1 MRGPARGPRVLV
13 APSRLG
19 DVWCE
24 CGLPSVTTGSSCSH
38 HCRRR
43 GQSRAR
49 GCKVDEDTLAAAP
62 LPPVR
67 SNLTRK
73 KKKKLQPRRPS
84 PRCRRGV
91 SCAAVARGLSVWGRG
106 RGEWGLS
113 PAWLIMEGHGRRPAN
128 GNLVPRRRR
137 PVVFW
142 TEQRRRREVG
152 FIDRLN
158 EIEPGWKIRRERK

>member
-1 MRGPARGPRVLV
+1 MAEAAVRGPARGPRVLV

-43 GQSRAR
+43 GQPRAR
-49 GCKVDEDTLAAAP
+49 GSKVDEDTLAAAP

-73 KKKKLQPRRPS
+73 KKKSSNLDGRLHAAVTASLPRSVVDFSGGGEKWWMGPSLTPPPS
-84 PRCRRGV
+84 PRRSR
-91 SCAAVARGLSVWGRG
+91 SLSPDRSNSPGGRG
-106 RGEWGLS
+106 SCSTIAIAARK
-113 PAWLIMEGHGRRPAN
+113 
-128 GNLVPRRRR
+128 
-137 PVVFW
+137 
-142 TEQRRRREVG
+142 RE
-152 FIDRLN
+152 
-158 EIEPGWKIRRERK
+158 